1 MLRTDSSALSVI
13 QGLISIIVTL
23 KRLKTEM
30 KLSVTLSAV
39 GYVSCQDRT
48 CYWTGTSSGNF
59 LECLPEYYIKGACES
74 DIW

>member
-1 MLRTDSSALSVI
+1 MLRTASSALSVFH
-13 QGLISIIVTL
+13 GLNSNIVTL
-23 KRLKTEM
+23 KRLKIEM
-30 KLSVTLSAV
+30 KLSVILSAV